1 MKQKIEAVKQQLPDL
16 EWMKEYMPESAA
28 VKNLIKSIQSA
39 TSQLSLPEKVEY
51 FIEYWITYKLTPPPP
66 TKKEWKNNKP
76 NIRLKKQDL

>member
-51 FIEYWITYKLTPPPP
+51 FIEYWITYKLTPPLPSKRNEKI
-66 TKKEWKNNKP
+66 TNQ
-76 NIRLKKQDL
+76 ILD

>member
-28 VKNLIKSIQSA
+28 VKNLLKSIQSA

-51 FIEYWITYKLTPPPP
+51 WIIYKLTPPPP
-66 TKKEWKNNKP
+66 KKE
-76 NIRLKKQDL
+76 